1 MLTRGQGSYGR
12 GDRGPDPMLPVDR
25 TQVRLHDARGRPRRP
40 RADKAGAGT
49 DRPHHP
55 APAPKLQAAAPV
67 RRRDAPYRMA
77 DGASD
82 AQGARLEGPRV
93 LERKNLSYLLVAEHR
108 ADRLQLEVVVRAVG
122 EALVGRRDGLEE
134 LSFLRISYCVI
145 F

>member
-1 MLTRGQGSYGR
+1 
-12 GDRGPDPMLPVDR
+12 MLPVDR

-82 AQGARLEGPRV
+82 AQRARLEGPRV

-122 EALVGRRDGLEE
+122 EALVRICHSLEE
-134 LSFLRISYCVI
+134 LGLLRVRHSCI
-145 F
+145 FQHNIVELREARRGRVAL